1 MDNTTGKNILDQAT
15 GDVAYTLTNDLLFH
29 MVMQDDEDALK
40 GLLSALLGLKLSDIS
55 KVEIRNPIDYGTY
68 KEDKE
73 IVLDILLTLN
83 NNHNIDIEMQV
94 DPYEFWT
101 NRSLFYTCRMVSQ
114 QKVGKRYQNL
124 RKVTHIGIL
133 DHTLFPEAPRF
144 YAEYKLL
151 ETHSGYPYT
160 DLFSIRVLDLR
171 NIELAEEGESQLVYW
186 ARLFRA
192 TTWEAIR
199 QVAAND
205 TSIRKAAET
214 MAAILTDEQKQI
226 WLEQHEK
233 YLMDQASIQ
242 EELRRKTLE
251 RDAAVAQA
259 KAEIEEA
266 KAEIEEAKAK
276 AEEAA
281 VREKEA
287 TVRAVEAAERAKEA
301 SAQMKEAAAKNEAL
315 TEEIRM
321 LRAELAKL
329 QQQSQEET

>member
-114 QKVGKRYQNL
+114 QKVGKHYQNL
-124 RKVTHIGIL
+124 HKVTHIGIL
-133 DHTLFPEAPRF
+133 YHTLFPEAPRF

-266 KAEIEEAKAK
+266 KAK
-276 AEEAA
+276 AEEAVA
-281 VREKEA
+281 REKKA
-287 TVRAVEAAERAKEA
+287 T
-301 SAQMKEAAAKNEAL
+301 AKNEAL